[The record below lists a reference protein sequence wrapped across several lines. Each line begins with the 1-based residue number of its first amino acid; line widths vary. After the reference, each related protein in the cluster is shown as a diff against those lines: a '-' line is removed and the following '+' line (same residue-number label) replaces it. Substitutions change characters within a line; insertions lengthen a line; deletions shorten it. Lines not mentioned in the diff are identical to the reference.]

1 MKIKD
6 KKKLARVIATW
17 VVTGI
22 MLSVFILDII
32 TIALDNK
39 YVSELNI

>member
-39 YVSELNI
+39 YVS